1 MTIYA
6 EDFSNWAINL
16 KTKDIPS
23 DVQEVLSF
31 LVKDISGVIVA
42 ARNEDY
48 IQSLVKTY
56 SNTGNIIALGHK
68 NIFDVFSSSIICG
81 TAAHGEDFDDTFEGN
96 PMHVGATM
104 VSVFLSAGQ
113 FFKLNG
119 EQILRGI
126 AIGAELICRMALVS
140 PTAMHKQGFHPTAIC
155 SVFGAAAGLG
165 AVLGL
170 NSKQLSSALGVAGS
184 MASGIIEY
192 LAEGTWTKRMH
203 PGWAA
208 SSGIHAALLGRS
220 DFLGPRTVFEGTH
233 GFFKAF
239 TIKEIEKDF
248 SHLTKDLGARWECKN
263 LAFKPYACGTMAQ
276 PFVDCAMQLR
286 EKIND
291 LSKIKS
297 IKAKVGEGTVHRL
310 WEPRKEKNNPSTPYS
325 AKFSVP
331 YCVAVT
337 LSKGGAGLEEFNETN
352 IADQNILKIAN
363 LIEYEI
369 DPNDEYPKNYTG
381 RLTLETIDGTIIEA
395 KQPCFRGG
403 KKQPLTKKDFDTKF
417 EKNLKYAKLNDQQA
431 KSIEEFTNSIFDNP
445 DFSKIN
451 LF

>member
-6 EDFSNWAINL
+6 EEFSGWASKL
-16 KTKDIPS
+16 KTQDIPS
-23 DVQEVLSF
+23 DIQEVLNF

-48 IQSLVKTY
+48 IQSLIKTY
-56 SNTGNIIALGHK
+56 SNTGNTIALGHK
-68 NIFDVFSSSIICG
+68 NVFDVFSSSIICG

-96 PMHVGATM
+96 PIHVGATM
-104 VSVFLSAGQ
+104 VSTFLSAGQ

-119 EQILRGI
+119 EQILKGM

-155 SVFGAAAGLG
+155 SVFGATVGLG

-170 NSKQLSSALGVAGS
+170 NQKQLSSALGVAGS
-184 MASGIIEY
+184 MSSGIIEY
-192 LAEGTWTKRMH
+192 LAEGTWTKRIH

-248 SHLTKDLGARWECKN
+248 SHLIEGLGTRWECKN

-276 PFVDCAMQLR
+276 PFVDCAIQLR
-286 EKIND
+286 KQISD
-291 LSKIKS
+291 LSQIKS

-310 WEPRKEKNNPSTPYS
+310 WEPRAEKNNPSTPYS

-337 LSKGGAGLEEFNETN
+337 LVKGGAGLEEFNETN
-352 IADQNILKIAN
+352 IKDPEILKIAN
-363 LIEYEI
+363 LMTYEI

-381 RLTLETIDGTIIEA
+381 TLIVETVDGKTIEA
-395 KQPCFRGG
+395 NQPCFRGG
-403 KKQPLTKKDFDTKF
+403 KKQPLTKDDFDSKF
-417 EKNLKYAKLNDQQA
+417 NKNLKYAKLNDDQSRQL
-431 KSIEEFTNSIFDNP
+431 EDFTNSIFTNTN
-445 DFSKIN
+445 FSKIN

>member
-6 EDFSNWAINL
+6 EEFSGWATKL
-16 KTKDIPS
+16 KTQDIPS
-23 DVQEVLSF
+23 DIQEVLSF

-48 IQSLVKTY
+48 IQSLIKTY

-68 NIFDVFSSSIICG
+68 NVFDVFSSSIICG

-96 PMHVGATM
+96 PIHVGATM
-104 VSVFLSAGQ
+104 VSTFLSAGQ

-119 EQILRGI
+119 EQILKGI

-140 PTAMHKQGFHPTAIC
+140 PTAMHKQGFHPTSIC
-155 SVFGAAAGLG
+155 SVFGATAGLG

-170 NSKQLSSALGVAGS
+170 NQKQLSSALGVAGS
-184 MASGIIEY
+184 MSSGIIEY
-192 LAEGTWTKRMH
+192 LAEGTWTKRIH

-239 TIKEIEKDF
+239 TIKEIENDF
-248 SHLTKDLGARWECKN
+248 SHLVQGLGTRWECKN

-276 PFVDCAMQLR
+276 PFVDCAIQI
-286 EKIND
+286 KKQISD
-291 LSKIKS
+291 LTQIKS

-310 WEPRKEKNNPSTPYS
+310 WEPREEKNNPSTPYS

-331 YCVAVT
+331 YCVAVA
-337 LSKGGAGLEEFNETN
+337 LVKGGAGLEEFNVTN
-352 IADQNILKIAN
+352 IKDPEILKIAN
-363 LIEYEI
+363 LMTYEI

-381 RLTLETIDGTIIEA
+381 TLIVETIDGKIIEA

-403 KKQPLTKKDFDTKF
+403 KKQPLTKEDFNSKF
-417 EKNLKYAKLNDQQA
+417 NKNLKYAKLNDDQSRQL
-431 KSIEEFTNSIFDNP
+431 EEFTNSIFVNT

>member
-56 SNTGNIIALGHK
+56 SNTGNTIALGHK

-369 DPNDEYPKNYTG
+369 DPKDEYPKNYTG
-381 RLTLETIDGTIIEA
+381 RLTLETMDGTIIEA

>member
-1 MTIYA
+1 
-6 EDFSNWAINL
+6 
-16 KTKDIPS
+16 
-23 DVQEVLSF
+23 
-31 LVKDISGVIVA
+31 
-42 ARNEDY
+42 
-48 IQSLVKTY
+48 
-56 SNTGNIIALGHK
+56 
-68 NIFDVFSSSIICG
+68 
-81 TAAHGEDFDDTFEGN
+81 
-96 PMHVGATM
+96 MHVGATM
-104 VSVFLSAGQ
+104 VSTFLSAGQ

-119 EQILRGI
+119 EQILKGI

-140 PTAMHKQGFHPTAIC
+140 PTAMHKQGFHPTSIC
-155 SVFGAAAGLG
+155 SVFGATAGLG

-170 NSKQLSSALGVAGS
+170 NQKQLSSALGVAGS
-184 MASGIIEY
+184 MSSGIIEY
-192 LAEGTWTKRMH
+192 LAEGTWTKRIH

-248 SHLTKDLGARWECKN
+248 SHLIEGLGTRWECKN

-276 PFVDCAMQLR
+276 PFVDCAIQLKK
-286 EKIND
+286 KISD
-291 LSKIKS
+291 LSQIKS

-310 WEPRKEKNNPSTPYS
+310 WEPRAEKNNPSTPYS

-331 YCVAVT
+331 YCVGVALV
-337 LSKGGAGLEEFNETN
+337 KGGAGLEEFTEIN
-352 IADQNILKIAN
+352 IKNPEILKIAN
-363 LIEYEI
+363 LMTYEI

-381 RLTLETIDGTIIEA
+381 TLIVETVDGKTIEA

-403 KKQPLTKKDFDTKF
+403 KKQPLTKEDFESKF
-417 EKNLKYAKLNDQQA
+417 NKNLKYAKLNDDQSKQL
-431 KSIEEFTNSIFDNP
+431 EEFTNSIFVNT

>member
-56 SNTGNIIALGHK
+56 SNTGNTIALGHK

-276 PFVDCAMQLR
+276 PFVDCAIQLR

-369 DPNDEYPKNYTG
+369 DPKDEYPKNYTG

>member
-56 SNTGNIIALGHK
+56 SNTGNTIALGHK

-369 DPNDEYPKNYTG
+369 DPKDEYPKNYTG

>member
-6 EDFSNWAINL
+6 EEFSGWATKL
-16 KTKDIPS
+16 KTQDIPS
-23 DVQEVLSF
+23 DIQEVLSF

-48 IQSLVKTY
+48 IQSLIKTY

-68 NIFDVFSSSIICG
+68 NVFDVFSSSIICG

-96 PMHVGATM
+96 PIHVGATM
-104 VSVFLSAGQ
+104 VSTFLSAGQ

-119 EQILRGI
+119 EQILKGI

-140 PTAMHKQGFHPTAIC
+140 PTAMHKQGFHPTSIC
-155 SVFGAAAGLG
+155 SVFGATAGLG

-170 NSKQLSSALGVAGS
+170 NQKQLSSALGVAGS
-184 MASGIIEY
+184 MSSGIIEY
-192 LAEGTWTKRMH
+192 LAEGTWTKRIH

-239 TIKEIEKDF
+239 TIKEIENDF
-248 SHLTKDLGARWECKN
+248 SHLVEGLGTRWECKN

-276 PFVDCAMQLR
+276 PFVDCAIQI
-286 EKIND
+286 KKQISD
-291 LSKIKS
+291 LTQIKS

-310 WEPRKEKNNPSTPYS
+310 WEPREEKNNPSTPYS

-331 YCVAVT
+331 YCVAVA
-337 LSKGGAGLEEFNETN
+337 LVKGGAGLEEFNVTN
-352 IADQNILKIAN
+352 IKDPEILKIAN
-363 LIEYEI
+363 LMTYEI

-381 RLTLETIDGTIIEA
+381 TLIVETIDGKIIEA

-403 KKQPLTKKDFDTKF
+403 KKQPLTKEDFDSKF
-417 EKNLKYAKLNDQQA
+417 NKNLKYAKLNDDQSKQL
-431 KSIEEFTNSIFDNP
+431 EEFTNSIFVNT

>member
-6 EDFSNWAINL
+6 EEFSGWATKL
-16 KTKDIPS
+16 KPQDIPS
-23 DVQEVLSF
+23 DIQEVLSF

-48 IQSLVKTY
+48 IQSLIKTY

-68 NIFDVFSSSIICG
+68 NVFDVFSSSIICG

-104 VSVFLSAGQ
+104 VSTFLSAGQ

-119 EQILRGI
+119 EQILKGI

-140 PTAMHKQGFHPTAIC
+140 PTAMHKQGFHPTSIC
-155 SVFGAAAGLG
+155 SVFGATAGLG

-170 NSKQLSSALGVAGS
+170 NQKQLSSALGVAGS
-184 MASGIIEY
+184 MSSGIIEY
-192 LAEGTWTKRMH
+192 LAEGTWTKRIH

-220 DFLGPRTVFEGTH
+220 DFLGPRTVFEGAH

-248 SHLTKDLGARWECKN
+248 SHLIEGLGTRWECKN

-276 PFVDCAMQLR
+276 PFVDCAIQL
-286 EKIND
+286 KKQISD
-291 LSKIKS
+291 LSQIKS

-310 WEPRKEKNNPSTPYS
+310 WEPRAEKNNPSTPYS

-331 YCVAVT
+331 YCVGVALV
-337 LSKGGAGLEEFNETN
+337 KGGAGLEEFTEIN
-352 IADQNILKIAN
+352 IKNPEILKIAN
-363 LIEYEI
+363 LMTYEI

-381 RLTLETIDGTIIEA
+381 TLIVETVDGKTIEA

-403 KKQPLTKKDFDTKF
+403 KKQPLTKEDFDSKF
-417 EKNLKYAKLNDQQA
+417 NKNLKYAKLNDDQSKQL
-431 KSIEEFTNSIFDNP
+431 EEFTNSIFFNT

>member
-6 EDFSNWAINL
+6 EEFSGWATKL
-16 KTKDIPS
+16 KPQDIPS
-23 DVQEVLSF
+23 DIQEVLSF

-48 IQSLVKTY
+48 IQSLIKTY

-68 NIFDVFSSSIICG
+68 NVFDVFSSSIICG

-104 VSVFLSAGQ
+104 VSTFLSAGQ

-119 EQILRGI
+119 EQILKGI

-140 PTAMHKQGFHPTAIC
+140 PTAMHKQGFHPTSIC
-155 SVFGAAAGLG
+155 SVFGATAGLG

-170 NSKQLSSALGVAGS
+170 NQKQLSSALGVAGS
-184 MASGIIEY
+184 MSSGIIEY
-192 LAEGTWTKRMH
+192 LAEGTWTKRIH

-220 DFLGPRTVFEGTH
+220 DFLGPRTVFEGAH

-248 SHLTKDLGARWECKN
+248 SHLIEGLGTRWECKN

-276 PFVDCAMQLR
+276 PFVDCAIQL
-286 EKIND
+286 KKQISD
-291 LSKIKS
+291 LSQIKS

-310 WEPRKEKNNPSTPYS
+310 WEPRAEKNNPSTPYS

-331 YCVAVT
+331 YCVGVALV
-337 LSKGGAGLEEFNETN
+337 KGGAGLEEFTEIN
-352 IADQNILKIAN
+352 IKNSEILKIAN
-363 LIEYEI
+363 LMTYEI

-381 RLTLETIDGTIIEA
+381 TLIVETADGKTIEA

-403 KKQPLTKKDFDTKF
+403 KKQPLTKEDFDNKF
-417 EKNLKYAKLNDQQA
+417 NKNLKYAKLNDNQSKQL
-431 KSIEEFTNSIFDNP
+431 EEFTNSIFVNT

>member
-6 EDFSNWAINL
+6 EDFSNWASNL
-16 KTKDIPS
+16 KTKDIPT
-23 DVQEVLSF
+23 DVQQVLGF
-31 LVKDISGVIVA
+31 LVKDISGVIIA

-56 SNTGNIIALGHK
+56 SNTGNTIALGHK
-68 NIFDVFSSSIICG
+68 IIFDVFSSSIICG

-165 AVLGL
+165 VVLGL

-248 SHLTKDLGARWECKN
+248 SHLIKDLGTRWECKN

-286 EKIND
+286 DKVND

-310 WEPRKEKNNPSTPYS
+310 WEPRKEKNKPSTPYS

-352 IADQNILKIAN
+352 IADESILKIAN

-381 RLTLETIDGTIIEA
+381 TLILETTDGNIIEA

-417 EKNLKYAKLNDQQA
+417 EKNLKYAKLNDQQV
-431 KSIEEFTNSIFDNP
+431 KKVEEFTNSIFDNP

>member
-6 EDFSNWAINL
+6 EEFSGWATKL
-16 KTKDIPS
+16 KTQDIPS
-23 DVQEVLSF
+23 DVQEVLNF

-48 IQSLVKTY
+48 IQSLIKTY

-68 NIFDVFSSSIICG
+68 NVFDVFSSSIICG

-104 VSVFLSAGQ
+104 VSTFLSAGQ

-119 EQILRGI
+119 EQILKGI

-140 PTAMHKQGFHPTAIC
+140 PTAMHKQGFHPTSIC
-155 SVFGAAAGLG
+155 SVFGATAGLG

-170 NSKQLSSALGVAGS
+170 NQKQLSSALGVAGS
-184 MASGIIEY
+184 MSSGIIEY
-192 LAEGTWTKRMH
+192 LAEGTWTKRIH

-248 SHLTKDLGARWECKN
+248 SHLIEGLGTRWECKN

-276 PFVDCAMQLR
+276 PFVDCAIQL
-286 EKIND
+286 KKQISD
-291 LSKIKS
+291 LSQIKS

-310 WEPRKEKNNPSTPYS
+310 WEPRAEKNNPSTPYS

-331 YCVAVT
+331 YCVAVA
-337 LSKGGAGLEEFNETN
+337 LVKGGAGLEEFNVTN
-352 IADQNILKIAN
+352 IKDPEILKIAN
-363 LIEYEI
+363 LMTYEI

-381 RLTLETIDGTIIEA
+381 TLIVETIDGKIIEA

-403 KKQPLTKKDFDTKF
+403 KKQPLTKEDFNSKF
-417 EKNLKYAKLNDQQA
+417 SKNLKYAELKDDQSKQL
-431 KSIEEFTNSIFDNP
+431 EEFTNSIFVNT